1 MGPKIVYLAE
11 RNPALDATAWAERW
25 REHGELNRGLPSWS
39 HIWRYEQNR
48 AIAMPERLAARVPGA
63 RSCEECA
70 GVGEVSY
77 RSHLARSQMR
87 EEPCREQIRADE
99 IETFGRTVEHFAMTT
114 CEQTRRELDETGV
127 KLVVFLLG
135 AGDAGRDEF
144 WRSWRACIA
153 SPLLAPLWDTAS
165 AYVESPA
172 LEPVRR
178 SRSTTSAERDRLPDY
193 DGVAEIGFR
202 DLGALTAAIDR
213 SDVARA
219 LERVGE
225 ELDRSLSA
233 TVLVEQTVLYDEL
246 EGRDWTFAELLALR
260 RRQRGAG

>member
-11 RNPALDATAWAERW
+11 RNPALDAAAWTDRW
-25 REHGELNRGLPSWS
+25 REHGELNRSLPSWS

-48 AIAMPERLAARVPGA
+48 TIPMPELVAARVPGTQSGEG
-63 RSCEECA
+63 RG
-70 GVGEVSY
+70 GVGEVWY

-87 EEPCREQIRADE
+87 EESCREQIRADE
-99 IETFGRTVEHFAMTT
+99 VETFGRTVDHFAVTT

-135 AGDAGRDEF
+135 AGDAGREEF

-153 SPLLAPLWDTAS
+153 SPPLAPLWDTVS

-172 LEPVRR
+172 LEPMRR
-178 SRSTTSAERDRLPDY
+178 SRSATSVERDRLPDY

-225 ELDRSLSA
+225 ELDCSLSA